1 MIIKKK
7 FRILLALIALF
18 FCLSSIEKTYAKY
31 ITSASGDASVTISR
45 WNIKLNDFDIT
56 NGSNFSNSIVPTFNG
71 NEYTSKDIIAP
82 GIEGVFDITIDG
94 TETDTAY
101 SLNIGINPSSKSD
114 VSDLIIT
121 KYTVD
126 DDDTEYNYEGELKD
140 TFALNDKKII
150 TYHIYIKWNDDET
163 TEEMSNKDDT
173 EAAYNNGIALMDVNV
188 KITQL
193 AN

>member
-1 MIIKKK
+1 M
-7 FRILLALIALF
+7 
-18 FCLSSIEKTYAKY
+18 
-31 ITSASGDASVTISR
+31 
-45 WNIKLNDFDIT
+45 
-56 NGSNFSNSIVPTFNG
+56 
-71 NEYTSKDIIAP
+71 
-82 GIEGVFDITIDG
+82 
-94 TETDTAY
+94 
-101 SLNIGINPSSKSD
+101 
-114 VSDLIIT
+114 SDLIIT